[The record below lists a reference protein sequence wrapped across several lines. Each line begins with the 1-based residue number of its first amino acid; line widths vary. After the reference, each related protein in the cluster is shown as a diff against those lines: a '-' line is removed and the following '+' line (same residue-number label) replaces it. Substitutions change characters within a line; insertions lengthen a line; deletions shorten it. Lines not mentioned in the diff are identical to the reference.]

1 MPAETIGKKYIVA
14 AMLTAAFAAAWLA
27 INSFNESSKSVR
39 FDRSYT
45 WYADYDAAAGADVLV
60 RGTNIGSIRDD
71 ANRLI
76 LALNRTTVD
85 AEVSRTQGDSIQNEL
100 PTIILQKLEQR
111 TAFIEVANDQYLTQ
125 SMGSSGAQAWLAGV
139 TYTLTEH
146 PNIKAVN
153 FSFTAGDHALPGVY
167 MRESFKDYKTAS
179 RK

>member
-1 MPAETIGKKYIVA
+1 MARETAGKKYIVA

-27 INSFNESSKSVR
+27 INSFNESTKSVR

-60 RGTNIGSIRDD
+60 RGKNIGSIRDD

-76 LALNRTTVD
+76 LALNRSTVD
-85 AEVSRTQGDSIQNEL
+85 AEVSRAQGDSIQNEL
-100 PTIILQKLEQR
+100 PTIILQKLAQR
-111 TAFIEVANDQYLTQ
+111 TAYLSVANDRYLTQ

-146 PNIKAVN
+146 PNIKAVD
-153 FSFTAGDHALPGVY
+153 FSFTPGDHAMPGLY
-167 MRESFKDYKTAS
+167 TRASFTGYKIDAG
-179 RK
+179 K

>member
-1 MPAETIGKKYIVA
+1 VPREHVGKGSIVA
-14 AMLTAAFAAAWLA
+14 AMITAAFAAAWLA

-45 WYADYDAAAGADVLV
+45 WYVDYDSATGDEVLV
-60 RGTNIGSIRDD
+60 RGKNIGSIRDD

-76 LALNRTTVD
+76 LALNRSTAD
-85 AEVSRTQGDSIQNEL
+85 AEVSRTQGDSLQNEL
-100 PTIILQKLEQR
+100 PTILLQKLAQR

-146 PNIKAVN
+146 PNIRAVD
-153 FSFTAGDHALPGVY
+153 FSFTPGEHAMFGVY
-167 MRESFKDYKTAS
+167 TRDSFGDYKLDAG
-179 RK
+179 K